1 MKNKTK
7 TKNNPTASHVNIPT
21 NQSWILCYD
30 PMLFGYPCWSSPSV
44 QTLAVAE
51 HPAPLHTYT
60 HTHSHTHMHTHTLPH
75 THLLTHARMHTHT
88 HTCTPT
94 LPYTLIGTQSHTHLH
109 VRTHT
114 LSLHFWTHGLGTG
127 APLPFLSFPKLLR
140 TAFSKAGPATLL
152 TAVAEASSYHKPSK
166 HLKS

>member
-1 MKNKTK
+1 MKNKNK

-21 NQSWILCYD
+21 NHSWILCYD

-51 HPAPLHTYT
+51 HPAPLHTYM
-60 HTHSHTHMHTHTLPH
+60 HTHSHTHMHTHTLPY
-75 THLLTHARMHTHT
+75 THLLTHACMHTHKHT
-88 HTCTPT
+88 HTP
-94 LPYTLIGTQSHTHLH
+94 IHTH
-109 VRTHT
+109 RHT
-114 LSLHFWTHGLGTG
+114 LTYPLTCAHTTHSHSTSGLVDWALVPRASDQL

-152 TAVAEASSYHKPSK
+152 TAVAEASSLP
-166 HLKS
+166 